1 MNADRIL
8 WRHEGSE
15 SADDPKRPVAAP
27 KGFVRTA
34 LRHPLRPVVRLLR
47 RRALKDNGSLYNL
60 AVTPKRLTLTGTT
73 FIGVTGSCGKSTA
86 IALAED
92 ILTSAGQCVIGTGR
106 SLSLAAD
113 TILRAN
119 AATKFCIVEAHAGR
133 PGHIGKS
140 LRLLRPL
147 IGVVTTIGTDHFS
160 NYRSPEAIAQE
171 KGLLMESLPES
182 GVAILNID
190 NPLIADMAERTRAR
204 LLTFGRSPEAV
215 LRAVDVSS
223 VWPDRLS
230 MQVTYGGETVR
241 VETKLV
247 GEHWL
252 TSVLA
257 AIGIGLACG
266 VDLKTCAE
274 IVKRADPVFGRYTVH
289 VRADGASYVL
299 DSHKAPYWTIA
310 EGLAFVKGVRAPRK
324 TIVFGTISDY
334 PGAAS
339 PRYRR
344 VARDALEVADRVI
357 LVGPHS
363 GHIDKLLRQGLGK
376 DRLFGFQ
383 TTYQASE
390 FIAGDEVA
398 GELIYVKASVAQHL
412 ERLMLAQLD
421 EVVCWPERCGRR
433 RACPSCPSYRIGRT
447 LPFGLTEQSAA
458 ERHASL

>member
-299 DSHKAPYWTIA
+299 DSHKAPY
-310 EGLAFVKGVRAPRK
+310 
-324 TIVFGTISDY
+324 
-334 PGAAS
+334 
-339 PRYRR
+339 
-344 VARDALEVADRVI
+344 
-357 LVGPHS
+357 
-363 GHIDKLLRQGLGK
+363 
-376 DRLFGFQ
+376 
-383 TTYQASE
+383 
-390 FIAGDEVA
+390 
-398 GELIYVKASVAQHL
+398 
-412 ERLMLAQLD
+412 
-421 EVVCWPERCGRR
+421 
-433 RACPSCPSYRIGRT
+433 
-447 LPFGLTEQSAA
+447 
-458 ERHASL
+458 